1 MAQKV
6 SKDSVIYNFLQTC
19 PLLFLFDCSFHLLSL
34 EAFLTAF
41 HRNNL
46 YLDKVTLILMMNS
59 GKDAA
64 AFLLK

>member
-1 MAQKV
+1 MAEKV
-6 SKDSVIYNFLQTC
+6 SKDSVIYDFLKIC
-19 PLLFLFDCSFHLLSL
+19 PLLILFDCSFHLLSL

-64 AFLLK
+64 AYL